1 MLAELDHPKFTGA
14 WIRIHDSGDFHSTAY
29 LLAWL
34 DIARSRTD
42 TGFYCYTKE
51 IALFRQHVEPDPSP
65 NFRWVY
71 SYGGTQDADL
81 DPERD
86 RVADVFAD
94 EQATQDAGWHSQ
106 AESDLLAVLGPA
118 PVGIPAN
125 RIPRFT
131 RLQNGRRWSDWQA
144 DTAAERGYGRDWQ
157 KNRAAYLREHR
168 LCAQCRQPATVADHH
183 PETRRS
189 LVARGVAD
197 PTPGTDS
204 GHSANRAT
212 TDTPHSR
219 AQVAGTSATPPSG
232 ERYLVASTSKYN
244 LF

>member
-1 MLAELDHPKFTGA
+1 MPLLRQNARLRKHGIWNWTLPAWAGRFADGRTYNACKSAGICRTTCYARNGTYRIPAVLARHEANLRYTLDDLDGWKAAMLAELDHPKFTGA
-14 WIRIHDSGDFHSTAY
+14 WVRVHDSGDFHSAAY

-34 DIARSRTD
+34 DIARSTPE

-51 IALFRQHVEPDPSP
+51 LALFREHVEPDPPP

-86 RVADVFAD
+86 RVADVFPD
-94 EQATQDAGWHSQ
+94 EQAIQDAGWHSQ

-144 DTAAERGYGRDWQ
+144 DTDAD
-157 KNRAAYLREHR
+157 RAHR
-168 LCAQCRQPATVADHH
+168 RPRPA
-183 PETRRS
+183 
-189 LVARGVAD
+189 
-197 PTPGTDS
+197 PGT
-204 GHSANRAT
+204 
-212 TDTPHSR
+212 
-219 AQVAGTSATPPSG
+219 
-232 ERYLVASTSKYN
+232 
-244 LF
+244 